1 MRGVLN
7 GGGMFGGMKKLFAA
21 VASGELKPKV
31 LVWEFVE
38 SDFLF
43 GWSLPDELLQI
54 NNPVQK

>member
-1 MRGVLN
+1 MCR
-7 GGGMFGGMKKLFAA
+7 AA

-38 SDFLF
+38 RDFLF
-43 GWSLPDELLQI
+43 NWSLPDELLQI